1 MAKFMNC
8 RRRFD
13 ILQPNVELS
22 NAVITYSL
30 WLFVSFS
37 VHRWHQKP
45 QDHRQG
51 ISINILCTIDHLSM
65 KKQTGEL
72 QLMLGMR
79 GSKRMSTLETISIIW
94 IGIGM
99 TSGCLVLPQ
108 LPAPPTTAPIS
119 SGSFYVLWGL
129 ANFSLFYFLFCTL
142 CTKSQISG
150 LVISLT
156 NMNIFATIFIVG
168 SM

>member
-1 MAKFMNC
+1 MIFYNPMWNC
-8 RRRFD
+8 
-13 ILQPNVELS
+13 QMLS
-22 NAVITYSL
+22 SHIHCGFLSAFQFIAGTRSLRITGKG
-30 WLFVSFS
+30 F
-37 VHRWHQKP
+37 Q
-45 QDHRQG
+45 
-51 ISINILCTIDHLSM
+51 SIFCAPLTIDHLSM

-72 QLMLGMR
+72 QLMVGMR
-79 GSKRMSTLETISIIW
+79 GSKLTSTLETISIIW

-108 LPAPPTTAPIS
+108 LPAPPTPTTAPIS
-119 SGSFYVLWGL
+119 SGSFDVLWGL
-129 ANFSLFYFLFCTL
+129 AHFSLFYFLFCTL

>member
-13 ILQPNVELS
+13 ILQPSVELS
-22 NAVITYSL
+22 NTVITYSL

-108 LPAPPTTAPIS
+108 LPAPPTPTTAT
-119 SGSFYVLWGL
+119 GSLMFCGVWHTFH
-129 ANFSLFYFLFCTL
+129 FSTFF
-142 CTKSQISG
+142 SAH
-150 LVISLT
+150 
-156 NMNIFATIFIVG
+156 FALNHK
-168 SM
+168 